1 MSAEKVGIAGAGR
14 VARALGR
21 ALYERGVDVAYVA
34 SRHRD
39 RAQAAAE
46 FIGPFTTAV
55 EYSELPSHSGR
66 LLIAVSDSAIES
78 VASLLANGG
87 ARDGIALHTCGGK
100 GAEALRALSDCGVA
114 CGTLHPLQTVREGQ
128 GSASALTGISFAVSG
143 DEKAV
148 AWAEEI
154 ARLLEGHVLRIRP
167 ECQVLYH
174 AAAVMASN
182 YITTLLDVAQELL
195 VSAGLDPAEAIRALA
210 PLVRTSVEN
219 AVTLGTTATLTGPI
233 ARGDSDTVASHLNAL
248 SNRGERVRHLYS
260 VAGLNALAIAERR
273 GLDRT
278 RVAALADVLRKDA

>member
-1 MSAEKVGIAGAGR
+1 LRSDKVGIAGAGR
-14 VARALGR
+14 VAQALGR
-21 ALYERGVDVAYVA
+21 ALYQRGVDVAYVA
-34 SRHRD
+34 SRHRN
-39 RAQAAAE
+39 RAESAAE
-46 FIGPFTTAV
+46 FIGPATTAV
-55 EYSELPSHSGR
+55 EYSELPSRSGR

-78 VASLLANGG
+78 VARVLADGG
-87 ARDGIALHTCGGK
+87 ARDGIALHTCGAK
-100 GAEALRALSDCGVA
+100 GTEALRALSDCGVA

-143 DEKAV
+143 DGKAV

-174 AAAVMASN
+174 TAAVMASN
-182 YITTLLDVAQELL
+182 YITTLMDVAQELL
-195 VSAGLDPAEAIRALA
+195 VSAGLDPADAVLALA

-219 AVTLGTTATLTGPI
+219 AVTLGTTAALTGPI

-248 SNRGERVRHLYS
+248 SNRDQRVSHLYS

-273 GLDRT
+273 GLDQAK
-278 RVAALADVLRKDA
+278 VAAVANVLKKN